1 MSELILSILAVKQKA
16 MKMIVDYPATYHALD
31 VAESIAGWE
40 EASKRSEFDLAKK
53 VRQIYSEAL
62 RPTDS
67 YKAKTK
73 QPQKKS

>member
-1 MSELILSILAVKQKA
+1 MSELIQLISTAKQKA
-16 MKMIVDYPATYHALD
+16 MKKIVDYPATYHALD

-40 EASKRSEFDLAKK
+40 EASKRSEIDLARK

-67 YKAKTK
+67 FKAKTK
-73 QPQKKS
+73 AKQ

>member
-1 MSELILSILAVKQKA
+1 MSELILSITAVKQKA
-16 MKMIVDYPATYHALD
+16 MKKIVEYPATYHALD

-62 RPTDS
+62 KPTDS
-67 YKAKTK
+67 FKI
-73 QPQKKS
+73 KKRATRQVH